1 MGNAMW
7 HSPGTFAASA
17 PGSGNG
23 SVSQQGKTRNELLGE
38 NKYITG
44 LYIES
49 VIIVNTQRVNK
60 ILLGEL
66 NPTPS
71 V

>member
-38 NKYITG
+38 NKYVYLTG
-44 LYIES
+44 FYIES
-49 VIIVNTQRVNK
+49 VVIMNTQLEIK
-60 ILLGEL
+60 KLLGE
-66 NPTPS
+66 
-71 V
+71 